1 LGVKRPRNPFAVR
14 VSEHLHAN
22 PSTARVS
29 EQPYLTTPLSLTM
42 TCIFWYTSI
51 MIKQLKNLGLL
62 DRDFVTTLGGMLTL
76 IVLGQVI

>member
-1 LGVKRPRNPFAVR
+1 
-14 VSEHLHAN
+14 
-22 PSTARVS
+22 
-29 EQPYLTTPLSLTM
+29 M